1 MNAERTPE
9 IQRPRLPVED
19 AGELPETAHEYD
31 RSIERIAADYR
42 RRREERARL
51 GQAPTPRR

>member
-1 MNAERTPE
+1 MNAERAPE

-19 AGELPETAHEYD
+19 AGELPETAEEYD
-31 RSIERIAADYR
+31 RSIERVVADFK

-51 GQAPTPRR
+51 GQIPTPRR